1 MPVGGAEA
9 AAPKAEVKALVAP
22 VAPVAAV
29 AAVAAPLDKSKTLVK
44 DMKDNQ
50 AKMDKIS
57 TADIEKTSK
66 LKDSLKKELKM
77 FSVSLN
83 ADHYDNAIKIKQ

>member
-1 MPVGGAEA
+1 MPVGGTEA
-9 AAPKAEVKALVAP
+9 AAPKAEVKAP

-29 AAVAAPLDKSKTLVK
+29 AVAAAPLDKSKTLVK

-57 TADIEKTSK
+57 TVDKEKTSK

-83 ADHYDNAIKIKQ
+83 ADHYDNAIKIKQELS